1 LGLIGAIINDLRAN
15 GVPIDRVVLIGGG
28 ARSEAVRRIAPAVWG
43 LLDVDVSATA
53 EVVADGAARQAAW
66 VLSGTPDP
74 PPRFATDKKA
84 YTAEPTPQVQ
94 RAFSVAAT
102 AVELTE
108 GDKTG

>member
-1 LGLIGAIINDLRAN
+1 MGLIGAIINDLRAN
-15 GVPIDRVVLIGGG
+15 GVSIDRVVLIGGG

-43 LLDVDVSATA
+43 LDVDVSATA